1 MRTLPL
7 HAGARGLHDDVA
19 QLEVGGETLILTHD
33 SMAAGTHFR
42 ANADMADVAWKLVAS
57 NLSDLAAKG
66 AEPVGV
72 LLSYTL
78 GTDDKRFLEGLD
90 EALTKFAVPILGGD
104 TIAAD
109 GPPTFGMTAI
119 GRATYTPVPHRAGAV
134 VGDAIYVTGPL
145 GRAMLGFEGQPDY
158 LAAFNR
164 PHPRLAEGRALAP
177 LTHAMMDISDGLLLD
192 CWRMAQAHN
201 DLTFQLDRATIP
213 VADPNRLD
221 ECVRWGEDY
230 ELLFTCAP
238 TASLPVPAT
247 RIGTVIEAQHGLL
260 QLDDTVLDS
269 SIGLG
274 YQH

>member
-7 HAGARGLHDDVA
+7 HAGANGLHDDVA
-19 QLEVGGETLILTHD
+19 QLELGGETLILTHD

-78 GTDDKRFLEGLD
+78 GTGDERFLHGLGD
-90 EALTKFAVPILGGD
+90 ALTEFGVSILGGD
-104 TIAAD
+104 TIAAE
-109 GPPTFGMTAI
+109 GPPTLGMTAI
-119 GRATYTPVPHRAGAV
+119 GRATYTPVPRRTGAA
-134 VGDAIYVTGPL
+134 VGDAIYVTGSL
-145 GRAMLGFEGQPDY
+145 GRAMLGFEGQAEY

-164 PHPRLAEGRALAP
+164 PTPRLAEGRALAP
-177 LTHAMMDISDGLLLD
+177 LVHTMMDISDGLLLD
-192 CWRMAQAHN
+192 CWRMAQGH
-201 DLTFQLDRATIP
+201 DGLTFQLNRGNIP
-213 VADPNRLD
+213 AADPSRLD
-221 ECVRWGEDY
+221 ECIRWGEDY

-238 TASLPVPAT
+238 NIGLPVPAT
-247 RIGTVIEAQHGLL
+247 RIGTVVDAQHGRL
-260 QLDDTVLDS
+260 QLDDAVFDS
-269 SIGLG
+269 SAGLG